1 MSLLIIDNYDSFTF
15 NLYQYFGELGVDA
28 KVVRNNEI
36 SLEDVRRLAPKK
48 IVISPGPGHPA
59 KPEYFGVCAE
69 VISQLSPQTPVLG
82 ICLGHQG
89 LAHVFGGQVVR
100 AQRVMHGKTSQIIH
114 KGDQLFAHVPS
125 PFEAMRYHSLIV
137 KRASLPSCLEI
148 IAETNDGL
156 IMGLKHKQHPLWGI
170 QFHPESIGTQFGLQ
184 ILRNFLNLT
193 TV

>member
-15 NLYQYFGELGVDA
+15 NLYQYFGELGVEA

-36 SLEDVRRLAPKK
+36 SLEDIRKLAPQK

-59 KPEYFGVCAE
+59 KPEYFGVCSE

-100 AQRVMHGKTSQIIH
+100 AQQVMHGKTSPIIH
-114 KGDQLFAHVPS
+114 KGDQIFARVPS

-137 KRASLPSCLEI
+137 EKASLPSCLEI
-148 IAETNDGL
+148 IAETSDGL
-156 IMGLKHKQHPLWGI
+156 IMGLKHEQHPLWGI